1 MLIAMDDP
9 RLGAALKSI
18 RLRAG
23 LTQDELA
30 IAAGVPRSLVGR
42 IEHGRIRGVR
52 VDDLRSI
59 AAALD
64 ASLDLTLRWQGGD
77 LGRLIN
83 ARHAA
88 IHESV
93 AARFAELEGWA
104 LEPEVSFSSYGERG
118 VIDGLAWHAATR
130 SLLVLELKSEIV
142 DLNDLMGSV
151 DRKRRLAAE
160 IGRSRGWAPSS
171 VSTWVV
177 VADGRT
183 NRRMFARHAGT
194 LRLKFPAD
202 GHAVGAWLRRP
213 MGTINAL
220 GFMPI
225 VSLAIT
231 GATVAGA
238 RQARHARTPLPEPAA
253 PAR

>member
-1 MLIAMDDP
+1 MDDP
-9 RLGAALKSI
+9 RLGSALKSI
-18 RLRAG
+18 RIRTG
-23 LTQDELA
+23 RTQEE
-30 IAAGVPRSLVGR
+30 ISIVAGVPRSLVGR
-42 IEHGRIRGVR
+42 IERGRMAGVR
-52 VDDLRSI
+52 VNDLRSV
-59 AAALD
+59 ARALD
-64 ASLDLTLRWQGGD
+64 ASVDLTLRWQGGD

-88 IHESV
+88 IHE
-93 AARFAELEGWA
+93 AIARRFGELAGWA

-130 SLLVLELKSEIV
+130 SLLILELKSEIV

-160 IGRSRGWAPSS
+160 IAASRGWTASS
-171 VSTWVV
+171 VSSWVV

-183 NRRMFARHAGT
+183 NRRTLARHAGT

-202 GHAVGAWLRRP
+202 GHAMAAWLRRP
-213 MGTINAL
+213 TRTINAL
-220 GFMPI
+220 GFMAI
-225 VSLAIT
+225 DSLAIT

-238 RQARHARTPLPEPAA
+238 RRALRARTPLPDDILPAT
-253 PAR
+253 